1 MDNIPNEEQTS
12 APVTAGGLDLM
23 DCLYAVKKRL
33 WLVALTTVL
42 GIGCSI
48 VYLART
54 TPVFATRSVLLIE
67 QRAAQVVRMDS
78 VEQTDARYL
87 DVMNTLVETMRSR
100 TFLQRVVDNLNLQEN
115 PNFLPKNEN
124 GIPHTKEEAVGV
136 LAGCIKTSLRKNTRL
151 VDIGAEHANP
161 EIARLLA
168 DSVAK
173 EFILFGND
181 QRMAS
186 AQAANEYIN
195 DELSKL
201 QDKLHRTEKALQQF
215 PQVMHTGPTEQNQ
228 DITVDQLKDLNAR
241 FSAARAERLS
251 LETERARAIE
261 NAHNPEEL
269 LKLPSVAG
277 HPIVAPLL
285 AALVDKESNLV
296 VLRQQYKSKHPKYI
310 TAVAEIESLKA
321 SLYQKAMEA
330 SERISISCSIAKDQE
345 DKLSKSVAALEQVL
359 AQRNRDMVDYNTMK
373 REYDSDRAMYESMRG
388 RMKEIDV
395 TKGVDG
401 SPIKIV
407 DSATVPGVPIRP
419 QKFMS
424 VVEGGLFGLALGVAG
439 TIGIHQFRRRLRT
452 VGQVEKLT
460 GLPVLGALMKR
471 TKASTENPKE
481 FVLHPQGNDIE
492 SFRALQTAI
501 SARKKSEDR
510 RVLMITSAIPG
521 EGKTYVSINLAMAS
535 AQSCAK
541 TLLIDADM
549 RKKTCSRI
557 LSNVANTVGFSDVL
571 AGNARLE
578 NVVASTEVPNL
589 FFMAAG
595 ENLRS
600 PAEWLSPAALKST
613 LGKALEE
620 FDQIIL
626 DTPPVL
632 AVSDSLIMAAEIQA
646 VCYVV
651 GAGKVQFREVERAC
665 KLLAET
671 GNQPLGVALNFMEK
685 QWGNE
690 DYYYGDYYAKAEYE
704 AVSSD

>member
-1 MDNIPNEEQTS
+1 MDNISNEPQNIPAS
-12 APVTAGGLDLM
+12 ADGMDLM
-23 DCLYAVKKRL
+23 EYLYAVQKRL

-42 GIGCSI
+42 GVGCSI
-48 VYLART
+48 VYLVRT
-54 TPVFATRSVLLIE
+54 TPVYAARSVLLIE

-87 DVMNTLVETMRSR
+87 DVMNTIVETMRSR
-100 TFLQRVVDNLNLQEN
+100 TFLQRIVDNMNLQEN
-115 PNFLPKNEN
+115 PDFLPKNGN
-124 GIPHTKEEAVGV
+124 GLPHTKEEAVGV
-136 LAGCIKTSLRKNTRL
+136 LGGCIKTSLRKNTRL
-151 VDIGAEHANP
+151 VDIVAEHENP
-161 EIARLLA
+161 EISRLLA
-168 DSVAK
+168 DSVAQ
-173 EFILFGND
+173 EFIRFGTD
-181 QRMAS
+181 QRIAS
-186 AQAANEYIN
+186 SQEANQYIK
-195 DELSKL
+195 DELAKL
-201 QDKLHRTEKALQQF
+201 QDKIRHSEEILQKF
-215 PQVMHTGPTEQNQ
+215 PGLMTSGPAEQAQ
-228 DITVDQLKDLNAR
+228 DTAVDQLKDLNTR
-241 FSAARAERLS
+241 YSAARAERLS

-261 NAHNPEEL
+261 NAQNPEEL

-296 VLRQQYKSKHPKYI
+296 VLGQQYKSKHPKYI

-330 SERISISCSIAKDQE
+330 SERISILCSIARDQE
-345 DKLSKSVAALEQVL
+345 EKLKKSVDAQQQVL
-359 AQRNRDMVDYNTMK
+359 AQRNRDMLQYGPMK
-373 REYDSDRAMYESMRG
+373 RDYDADRAMYDSMQARV
-388 RMKEIDV
+388 KEIDV

-401 SPIKIV
+401 NPIKLV
-407 DSATVPGVPIRP
+407 DNAVVPGVPIRP
-419 QKFMS
+419 QKVQAVAM
-424 VVEGGLFGLALGVAG
+424 GGLFGLMLGVAG
-439 TIGIHQFRRRLRT
+439 AIGINQFRRRLRT

-460 GLPVLGALMKR
+460 GLPVLGAVMKR
-471 TKASTENPKE
+471 VKANRESAKD
-481 FVLHPQGNDIE
+481 FLLHPQANDIE

-501 SARKKSEDR
+501 SARIQAEKR
-510 RVLMITSAIPG
+510 RTLMVTSAIPG
-521 EGKTYVSINLAMAS
+521 EGKTYVSLNLAMAS

-557 LSNVANTVGFSDVL
+557 LKDTRDTPGFSDVL

-578 NVVASTEVPNL
+578 NVIAPTEIPNL
-589 FFMAAG
+589 FFLSAG

-613 LGKALEE
+613 LEDALKE

-632 AVSDSLIMAAEIQA
+632 AVSDSLIMATEMQA

-651 GAGKVQFREVERAC
+651 GSGKAQYREVERAC
-665 KLLAET
+665 KLLAEA
-671 GNQPLGVALNFMEK
+671 GNPPLGIAMNFIEK

-690 DYYYGDYYAKAEYE
+690 PYYYGDYYGDTGYGE
-704 AVSSD
+704 SSPET